1 MFILALIAGVIIG
14 YILKGNLQNL
24 SNIKLKGVYLI
35 VIGFFIEF
43 MIIILVQNKI
53 LTIGKI
59 TYLLDILMYTLI
71 FIFIIKNKGEAF
83 IVLMGIGFLLNAI
96 AIFFNNGAMPV
107 SYKAIESLGFP
118 SNVATEGL
126 YSLIS
131 SDTYFGFLG
140 DIIPINFIGRFIVSG
155 GDIIAAI
162 GMMFFIITKMRK
174 R

>member
-1 MFILALIAGVIIG
+1 MFILALIAGIIIG

-24 SNIKLKGVYLI
+24 SKIKLKGVYLI
-35 VIGFFIEF
+35 VVGFFIEF
-43 MIIILVQNKI
+43 MIIILVQNHI

-59 TYLLDILMYTLI
+59 TYLLDVLMYTLI
-71 FIFIIKNKGEAF
+71 FLFIIKNKGETF

-107 SYKAIESLGFP
+107 SYKAIENLGFP

-140 DIIPINFIGRFIVSG
+140 DIIPINFIGRFIVSA

-174 R
+174 K